1 MSIETTLIGLAADR
15 IKEWEAAFNEAV
27 DGALEW
33 KKTAE
38 ALGEQVGN
46 KDQEIANLNRLVS
59 VREKTINQLRESL
72 KEKTRRLADCHAYE
86 ESAEVEMRGLREEIK
101 ELEERLQESELTSKY
116 RAECVRDEWATVD
129 GLKAE
134 LETETERADA
144 NYDDFIQLDQ
154 EYGELVEQYQAKGKA
169 LDRQIAINEA
179 HLRWIEG
186 CTNWLGEHTGWWLK
200 LLAHHGWDKP
210 GTSTTYREIKLI
222 HDAYHEVGDKYPWE
236 EGE

>member
-1 MSIETTLIGLAADR
+1 MSIETTLWRAVADKATDR

-38 ALGEQVGN
+38 VLAERCD
-46 KDQEIANLNRLVS
+46 K
-59 VREKTINQLRESL
+59 LREHL
-72 KEKTRRLADCHAYE
+72 E
-86 ESAEVEMRGLREEIK
+86 AE
-101 ELEERLQESELTSKY
+101 T
-116 RAECVRDEWATVD
+116 D
-129 GLKAE
+129 
-134 LETETERADA
+134 RADA

-186 CTNWLGEHTGWWLK
+186 CTNWLGDRTDWWLK
-200 LLAHHGWDKP
+200 VLECDGRKP
-210 GTSTTYREIKLI
+210 GQSNTATEIKLI

>member
-1 MSIETTLIGLAADR
+1 MSIETTLWRALQESCKANR
-15 IKEWEAAFNEAV
+15 EWEAAFNEAV
-27 DGALEW
+27 DGAMEW

-38 ALGEQVGN
+38 VLAERCD
-46 KDQEIANLNRLVS
+46 K
-59 VREKTINQLRESL
+59 LREHL
-72 KEKTRRLADCHAYE
+72 E
-86 ESAEVEMRGLREEIK
+86 AE
-101 ELEERLQESELTSKY
+101 T
-116 RAECVRDEWATVD
+116 D
-129 GLKAE
+129 
-134 LETETERADA
+134 RADA

-210 GTSTTYREIKLI
+210 GTSTTYREIKSI
-222 HDAYHEVGDKYPWE
+222 YDAYHEVGTKYPWQGDDE
-236 EGE
+236 